1 MLILHDQ
8 TALRSVHAD
17 RVARMRR
24 DLHAGRGLPSRRPV
38 RRWVGRQLLRV
49 GARLAADPSLRRPVR
64 SR

>member
-8 TALRSVHAD
+8 TVLRSVHAD

-38 RRWVGRQLLRV
+38 RRWVGRQLVRV
-49 GARLAADPSLRRPVR
+49 GTRLAADPARWRPVR